1 MAARLENLQDA
12 LAFLRLNKIENFV
25 ARTSSDKDNTLIFK
39 SNPENTVEE
48 NYDRFREVAE
58 MTAGSFFIIE
68 QGARGAHRIEVKN
81 ERKPAE
87 LGGVPAPV
95 VQGFTKEEVQA
106 EISAALKN
114 YRIEQEL
121 EQLRAENR
129 ELSKEVKRKQSVGE
143 QFMERLTPYIGDI
156 VPIIINKLSPNS
168 ARTVSVA
175 GLAPAAQVGEI
186 ELSEEESERVER
198 ALQKWASA
206 DADFIEYIEAFAE
219 FAASGKT
226 VMGMDYAK
234 VKSMFGPAQLR
245 GMLS

>member
-87 LGGVPAPV
+87 VGGVPTPM

-114 YRIEQEL
+114 YKIEQEL

-143 QFMERLTPYIGDI
+143 QFMERLTPYVSTI
-156 VPIIINKLSPNS
+156 VPVILNKLSPN
-168 ARTVSVA
+168 AGTVAVA
-175 GLAPAAQVGEI
+175 GLAPAEQVGEI
-186 ELSEEESERVER
+186 ELSEEDSERVER

>member
-1 MAARLENLQDA
+1 
-12 LAFLRLNKIENFV
+12 
-25 ARTSSDKDNTLIFK
+25 
-39 SNPENTVEE
+39 
-48 NYDRFREVAE
+48 

-81 ERKPAE
+81 ERKTAE

-114 YRIEQEL
+114 YKIEQEL

-143 QFMERLTPYIGDI
+143 QFMERLTPYVSTI
-156 VPIIINKLSPNS
+156 VPVILNKLSPN
-168 ARTVSVA
+168 AGTVAVA

-186 ELSEEESERVER
+186 ELSEEDSERVER

-245 GMLS
+245 GILS